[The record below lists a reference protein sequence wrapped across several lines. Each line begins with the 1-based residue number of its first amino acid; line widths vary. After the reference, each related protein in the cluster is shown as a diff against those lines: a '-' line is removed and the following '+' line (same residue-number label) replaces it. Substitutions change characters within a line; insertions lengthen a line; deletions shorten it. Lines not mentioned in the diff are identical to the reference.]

1 MLEIT
6 YKSGRGHVQ
15 LNLDALLPCNASDFK
30 RILSFV
36 DLSNNPAYN
45 ANLLFEY
52 ISGRIEKLKKQRS
65 NYSDSREDER
75 KEVSKLNGII
85 KKYLAHSES
94 LTKKYG
100 TPELSDGDAE
110 IIMHKSIVYAVGM
123 FGGHNASVK
132 EFDGWT
138 FEKSGY
144 TFDVRKNDLCKA
156 SYIIMLHGTG
166 LKIAES
172 STKSG
177 SVAEITSK
185 IINLLNS
192 KPEQIEKAEKDF
204 NDLMIAAGFIE
215 QRREN
220 ISNDGDTRKEV
231 KSMSHISFT
240 STTVTYDGKVF
251 PAEYSITTTGSVLVF
266 AITGLDSRGHKIKS
280 RMRYDRNSVDYSAAL
295 SAAID
300 SGCKY
305 ICKVT
310 NSEKEREPKAARG
323 PIPEKTFIG
332 QTIVGNGWRI
342 FFDGELSRT
351 RVIISGEPTPVVK
364 ALVEESGFYY
374 SGKMNSWN
382 KKLTFKAYRAAQK
395 LAIELNKIYG
405 DAA

>member
-15 LNLDALLPCNASDFK
+15 LNLDTLLPCNASDFK

-52 ISGRIEKLKKQRS
+52 ISGRIENLKKQRS

-75 KEVSKLNGII
+75 KEISKLNGII

-100 TPELSDGDAE
+100 TSELSDGDAE

-192 KPEQIEKAEKDF
+192 KPEHIEKAEKDF

-374 SGKMNSWN
+374 SSKMNSWN

-395 LAIELNKIYG
+395 LALELNKIYG